1 MGGHRMNTS
10 ERSIDSIMREHFMRS
25 DANRPTMYFS
35 PSGEMAWQTVEK
47 RPRLLLWY

>member
-10 ERSIDSIMREHFMRS
+10 ERSIDSSMRDHFMRS